1 MALKDDAVWLDAIMP
16 PVEARAVLIG
26 PKRKNSPMKRWVE
39 IGNSCPKHDGPCHEG
54 QVAKARMGFPKP
66 EITELLKQVKI
77 VQ

>member
-1 MALKDDAVWLDAIMP
+1 
-16 PVEARAVLIG
+16 
-26 PKRKNSPMKRWVE
+26 MKRWVE

-66 EITELLKQVKI
+66 EITELLKHVKI